1 MTRIHQNS
9 IFYHIYPLGALGAPH
24 RNDFSSQPVPRLR
37 EMLNWL
43 DHIQAL
49 GVNAIYLG
57 PMFESSSHG
66 YDTANYY
73 EIDRRLGTREDLR
86 AFANELKARGMRLV
100 LDGVFNHVGRD
111 FWAFRDVLENRERS
125 AWRDWFAG
133 MRFDQRSPM
142 GDPFSYE
149 AWNGHFDLVK
159 LNLSNPAVKEHLFGA
174 IAMWKEEFDID
185 GIRLDAADSLSFDFM
200 RELRAY
206 CNQLDSGLWLM
217 GEVIH
222 GDYRRWANP
231 ESLHATTNY
240 ELYKSMWSALND
252 GNFFELAHSLK
263 RQFGPGGL
271 YQDLKTQYNF
281 VDNHDVTR
289 IINRLKLREH
299 LPLIQLLMFTLPGLP
314 SVYYGSEFG
323 FEGVK
328 QSDDWNLRPVFDL
341 QALEAHYGE
350 WANNLAIALKPSDKN
365 RDLRALLHL
374 LSRLRL
380 ANVALTRG
388 DYRELMVKPEQ
399 FAFTREH
406 EGQIAIVAVN
416 SAADSVDV
424 ELTLPRHKGWRFVD
438 LLDES
443 QSFIVDEQG
452 KLKLNIPAYWGKIL
466 TNQN

>member
-1 MTRIHQNS
+1 MTRIHQHS

-24 RNDFSSQPVPRLR
+24 RNDFSSNPIPRLR

-43 DHIQAL
+43 DHIQTL
-49 GVNAIYLG
+49 GANAIYLG
-57 PMFESSSHG
+57 PVFESSSHG

-86 AFANELKARGMRLV
+86 IFANELKARGMHLV

-125 AWRDWFAG
+125 AWWDWFAG

-149 AWNGHFDLVK
+149 AWNGHFELVK
-159 LNLSNPAVKEHLFGA
+159 LNLSHPAVKEHLFGA

-200 RELRAY
+200 RDLRAY
-206 CNQLDSGLWLM
+206 CNQLDSELWLM

-263 RQFGPGGL
+263 RQFAPGGI

-289 IINRLKLREH
+289 IANRLRQREH
-299 LPLIQLLMFTLPGLP
+299 RPLIHLLMFTVPGLP

-328 QSDDWNLRPVFDL
+328 QSDDWNLRPPFDL
-341 QALEAHYGE
+341 PALETHYGKTATTL
-350 WANNLAIALKPSDKN
+350 ANTSRPSTEN
-365 RDLRALLHL
+365 CDLRALLQQ
-374 LSRLRL
+374 LSMLRL
-380 ANVALTRG
+380 ANPSLTQG
-388 DYRELMVKPEQ
+388 SYHELMVKPDQ
-399 FAFTREH
+399 FVFMREH
-406 EGQIAIVAVN
+406 EGQMAIVAVN
-416 SAADSVDV
+416 CAPQPVDV
-424 ELTLPRHKGWRFVD
+424 TCTLPNHKGWRFVD
-438 LLDES
+438 ILDDS

-452 KLKLNIPAYWGKIL
+452 QLNLNIPAYWGRIL
-466 TNQN
+466 TNQM

>member
-1 MTRIHQNS
+1 MTRIDQNS

-43 DHIQAL
+43 DHIQSL
-49 GVNAIYLG
+49 GANGIYLG
-57 PMFESSSHG
+57 PVFESSSHG

-73 EIDRRLGTREDLR
+73 EIDRRLGTREDLK
-86 AFANELKARGMRLV
+86 AFANELKTRDMRLV
-100 LDGVFNHVGRD
+100 LDGVFNHVGRH
-111 FWAFRDVLENRERS
+111 FWAFRDVLANGKRS

-133 MRFDQRSPM
+133 LRFDQTSPM

-149 AWNGHFDLVK
+149 AWNGHFELVK
-159 LNLSNPAVKEHLFGA
+159 LKLSHPAVKEHLFGA
-174 IAMWKEEFDID
+174 ITMWKEEFDID

-200 RELRAY
+200 RELRSY

-271 YQDLKTQYNF
+271 YQELKTQYNF

-289 IINRLKLREH
+289 IISQLRERSH
-299 LPLIQLLMFTLPGLP
+299 LVLVYLLMYCAPGLP

-323 FEGVK
+323 FEGFK

-341 QALEAHYGE
+341 PALQSGT
-350 WANNLAIALKPSDKN
+350 NV
-365 RDLRALLHL
+365 DLRTLLG
-374 LSRLRL
+374 RL
-380 ANVALTRG
+380 AGMRQKVMPL
-388 DYRELMVKPEQ
+388 REGNYQELLVSARQ
-399 FAFTREH
+399 FAFVRRAGED
-406 EGQIAIVAVN
+406 IAVVVAN
-416 SAADSVDV
+416 SATEGVDV
-424 ELTLPRHKGWRFVD
+424 EVPLKGCENWRFVD
-438 LLDES
+438 AMDES
-443 QSFIVDEQG
+443 CVVTVDSNG
-452 KLKLNIPAYWGKIL
+452 LLRVPLTARWGRVL
-466 TNQN
+466 VNRMG

>member
-350 WANNLAIALKPSDKN
+350 WANNLAIALKPSDEN
-365 RDLRALLHL
+365 RDLRALLQV

-380 ANVALTRG
+380 ANVALTQG
-388 DYRELMVKPEQ
+388 DYHELMVKPEQ

-406 EGQIAIVAVN
+406 EGQIAIVVAN
-416 SAADSVDV
+416 SAANPMDL
-424 ELTLPRHKGWRFVD
+424 EITLPRHKGWRFVD

-443 QSFIVDEQG
+443 QSFIIDEQG
-452 KLKLNIPAYWGKIL
+452 KLQLNIPACWGRIL
-466 TNQN
+466 TNRM

>member
-24 RNDFSSQPVPRLR
+24 RNDFSSSPVPRLR

-43 DHIQAL
+43 DHIQTL
-49 GVNAIYLG
+49 GANAIYLG
-57 PMFESSSHG
+57 PVFESSSHG

-73 EIDRRLGTREDLR
+73 EVDRRLGTREDLR
-86 AFANELKARGMRLV
+86 LFANELKARGIRLV

-125 AWRDWFAG
+125 AWQDWFAG

-149 AWNGHFDLVK
+149 AWNGHFELVK

-174 IAMWKEEFDID
+174 IAMWKEAFDID

-200 RELRAY
+200 REFRAY

-299 LPLIQLLMFTLPGLP
+299 LPLIQVLMFTLPGLP

-350 WANNLAIALKPSDKN
+350 WANNLAIALKPSDEN
-365 RDLRALLHL
+365 RDWRALLQV

-380 ANVALTRG
+380 ANAALTQG
-388 DYRELMVKPEQ
+388 DYHELMVKPEQ
-399 FAFTREH
+399 FAFKREH
-406 EGQIAIVAVN
+406 EGQIAIVVAN
-416 SAADSVDV
+416 SAANPMDL
-424 ELTLPRHKGWRFVD
+424 EITLPRHKGWRFVD

-443 QSFIVDEQG
+443 QSFIIDEQG
-452 KLKLNIPAYWGKIL
+452 KLKLNIPAYWGRIL
-466 TNQN
+466 TNRM